1 MRVCIYIYIYTIFF
15 ARSPSLKHRDLSRA
29 VSIQKKKKKERVLSI
44 AAMKKKRQTFDI
56 YQKYIGKRELSLSNN
71 LSWQA
76 FISFVI

>member
-1 MRVCIYIYIYTIFF
+1 MYIYIYTIFF
-15 ARSPSLKHRDLSRA
+15 ARSPSLKHRVLSRA
-29 VSIQKKKKKERVLSI
+29 VSIQKKKERRVLSI

>member
-1 MRVCIYIYIYTIFF
+1 MHVCIYIYTIFF
-15 ARSPSLKHRDLSRA
+15 ARSPSLKHRVLSRA
-29 VSIQKKKKKERVLSI
+29 VSIKKKKKRVLSI

-56 YQKYIGKRELSLSNN
+56 YQKCIGKRELSLSNN

>member
-15 ARSPSLKHRDLSRA
+15 VRSPSLKHRDLSRA
-29 VSIQKKKKKERVLSI
+29 VSIQKKKKKRVLSI